1 MLAGSHSTVADER
14 ERLFDF
20 MQQAGSSIAPA
31 CIAAAAAIADA
42 FSFDESSESMSKSS
56 KIGVLPRTQTSRKI
70 PADDSASIFDR
81 CQKTVEVNNGN
92 DGENDEGASRASA
105 SVGGALMRGCIR
117 SKYQPTNPAACLSSQ
132 VATSFG
138 VQRRRQQ

>member
-1 MLAGSHSTVADER
+1 MKENGFSILHAAGR
-14 ERLFDF
+14 
-20 MQQAGSSIAPA
+20 Q
-31 CIAAAAAIADA
+31 AAAAARISSIARSHRRRMHA
-42 FSFDESSESMSKSS
+42 FSFSFDESSESMSKSS

-138 VQRRRQQ
+138 VQRRQQQ